1 MTRYALA
8 ACAALSLALGMWVL
22 ALKADVAG
30 LKTQAAEQRAAAE
43 QAARNYEVTLAKKER
58 EHAGAQQKQEDAY
71 VEERVS
77 LARQRDDERGAA
89 VRLRDKLTAATRNR
103 PTSDTDPAGRQCDG
117 DQLEELGRL
126 AGEGVEVVAEGRAI
140 LRERDSQVTRLLAQ
154 IRLDR
159 GACSVAGEVDP
170 ASTEPFVFSE

>member
-1 MTRYALA
+1 MIRYALA
-8 ACAALSLALGMWVL
+8 VCAALSLALGMWVL

-43 QAARNYEVTLAKKER
+43 QAARNYEVTLAKKEH
-58 EHAGAQQKQEDAY
+58 EHASAQQKQEDAY
-71 VEERVS
+71 AEERAL
-77 LARQRDDERGAA
+77 LARQRNDERDAV

-103 PTSDTDPAGRQCDG
+103 PTSDVDTAGGRCDG
-117 DQLEELGRL
+117 SRLEELGRL

-159 GACSVAGEVDP
+159 EACSTTSP
-170 ASTEPFVFSE
+170 

>member
-1 MTRYALA
+1 MIRYALA
-8 ACAALSLALGMWVL
+8 VCAALSLALGMWVL

-43 QAARNYEVTLAKKER
+43 QAARNYEVALAKKEQ
-58 EHAGAQQKQEDAY
+58 EHASAQQKQEDAY
-71 VEERVS
+71 AEERAL
-77 LARQRDDERGAA
+77 LARQRNDERDAV

-103 PTSDTDPAGRQCDG
+103 PASSATPAGCQCDG
-117 DQLEELGRL
+117 DRLEELGRL

-140 LRERDSQVTRLLAQ
+140 LRERDSQVTHLLAQ

-159 GACSVAGEVDP
+159 EACSTTSP
-170 ASTEPFVFSE
+170 